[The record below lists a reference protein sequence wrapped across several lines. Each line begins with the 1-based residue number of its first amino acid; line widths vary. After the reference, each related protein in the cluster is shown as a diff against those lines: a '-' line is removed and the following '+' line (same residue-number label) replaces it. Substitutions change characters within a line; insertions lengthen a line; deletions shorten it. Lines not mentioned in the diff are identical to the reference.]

1 MKKFKSLYWKLS
13 SIFLILM
20 LVVGVVY
27 VSVTAKAADDFFH
40 TTKQTLNREVAYELL
55 NEVPVFI
62 NDSLNEAAVKKIMM
76 HHMKVNPSIEV
87 YILDNKGQIL
97 TYDAPPEKIK
107 KTHISLVPV
116 RELLKQDENTDY
128 ILGND
133 PKAPDAC
140 KVFSVAPIVSNG
152 ETKGYVY
159 AILASEEYESVTSM
173 LMSNFIFQVGL
184 KTFVITVIFVIIIG
198 LIAIRYLT
206 RKFNVIEQGVTN
218 FKQGDYHRKIELKG
232 QGEFSHLADTLNS
245 MAETISENIE
255 QLKSIEKL
263 RKELIANVSHD
274 LRTPIAVTRGY
285 IETLLMKNDSMNAEE
300 RERFLNIVLNSTE
313 NLEQLVTDLFELSK
327 LESEKVPLK
336 LEQVNICEL
345 LNDMSSRFKL
355 IAEKKGIN
363 FKVDACQMGAVQID
377 IALVERVIQN
387 LVENAI
393 KFTPTGGEVTIA
405 VKKGE
410 NDFKVSVSDTGVGIA
425 EQYLPFVFDRYKKV
439 ASDTKNNTGAGLG
452 LAIVKRILEL
462 HNVQIKVESEKDKGT
477 EFSFKLPKA

>member
-1 MKKFKSLYWKLS
+1 MKKFKSLYWKIS

-116 RELLKQDENTDY
+116 RELLKQDKNTEY

-140 KVFSVAPIVSNG
+140 KVFSVAPILSDG

-184 KTFVITVIFVIIIG
+184 KTFIITVIFVIIIG

-206 RKFNVIEQGVTN
+206 RKFNVIEQGITN

-285 IETLLMKNDSMNAEE
+285 IETLLMKNDSMTAKE
-300 RERFLNIVLNSTE
+300 REHFLNIVLDSTE

-393 KFTPTGGEVTIA
+393 KFTPAGGEVTLA

-462 HNVQIKVESEKDKGT
+462 HNVQIKVKSEKDKGT